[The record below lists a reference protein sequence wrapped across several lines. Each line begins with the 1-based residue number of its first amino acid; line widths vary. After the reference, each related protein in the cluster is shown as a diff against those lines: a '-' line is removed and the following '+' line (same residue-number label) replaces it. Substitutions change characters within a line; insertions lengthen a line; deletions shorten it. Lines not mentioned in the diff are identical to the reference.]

1 MLNKTLLIFFFA
13 GLFAGQSLFKLGNQ
27 AYFDFDFF
35 DKKISREQVKN
46 EIIKN
51 TNRYAKKQLTWFRK
65 NFKDKFVDEI
75 KIQSIIN
82 DLF

>member
-1 MLNKTLLIFFFA
+1 MLDH
-13 GLFAGQSLFKLGNQ
+13 GLEKEAIKLYQHKENNAMQTIGYREWFN
-27 AYFDFDFF
+27 FF

-65 NFKDKFVDEI
+65 NFKDKFVNEI

>member
-1 MLNKTLLIFFFA
+1 MQTI
-13 GLFAGQSLFKLGNQ
+13 G
-27 AYFDFDFF
+27 YREWFDFF
-35 DKKISREQVKN
+35 DKKISREQVEN

-65 NFKDKFVDEI
+65 NFKDKFVNEI

-82 DLF
+82 GLF